1 MIWRTHYRFSRRY
14 GLEDPYTVFLNVVLL
29 FLVLFYVYPL
39 KFVFTLLFAEI
50 TGTDASANMGWHE
63 ASVLMRIYAAGFAAV
78 FWLFVLMYA
87 HAYRLQRELELDP
100 VEVLETRFSLQE
112 NALLGLIGIA
122 SFLVAI
128 KSPGWAGWVYL
139 AIGPLLAIHGSI
151 FGKRVRLL
159 AETQRSLE

>member
-1 MIWRTHYRFSRRY
+1 M
-14 GLEDPYTVFLNVVLL
+14 
-29 FLVLFYVYPL
+29 
-39 KFVFTLLFAEI
+39 
-50 TGTDASANMGWHE
+50 
-63 ASVLMRIYAAGFAAV
+63 
-78 FWLFVLMYA
+78 
-87 HAYRLQRELELDP
+87 
-100 VEVLETRFSLQE
+100 LETRFSLQE